1 MSNTIELFGI
11 TFNIDPVAFTIPGIN
26 WSVYWY
32 GILIACGFLGALI
45 SGYINSKKLNINFD
59 KVVTA
64 IYVVLPFS
72 VLSARLYYVI
82 FHEDSIADFF
92 NFSNHGFSGLAIY
105 GGVIG
110 AAISATV
117 MCLILKMDLKNIADI
132 TSIGFLIGQGVGR
145 WGNFVNQEAYGDF
158 TNSSWFG
165 MTGDRIAYETGTTAL
180 VHPCFLYES
189 LWCLLGFVLLMMYVN
204 KRKFKCEIALLYC
217 VWYGAERAVVEGL
230 RTDSLYIGN
239 IRVSQLLSV
248 IIVVA
253 AAAILIYNY
262 VKIYKSK
269 KDKLL
274 PATALVE
281 SEEQLGDAEND
292 N

>member
-1 MSNTIELFGI
+1 MTEHTIVLFGI

-32 GILIACGFLGALI
+32 GILIAFGFLCALV
-45 SGYINSKKLNINFD
+45 SGYINSKKLDINFD

-64 IYVVLPFS
+64 IYVVLPVA

-82 FHEDSIADFF
+82 FHEESIKDFF

-110 AAISATV
+110 AAISAAV
-117 MCLILKMDLKNIADI
+117 MCLILKMDMRNIADI
-132 TSIGFLIGQGVGR
+132 TAIGFLVGQGFGR

-158 TNSSWFG
+158 TGSEWFG
-165 MTGDRIAYETGTTAL
+165 MTGGRIAAELRTDAL

-189 LWCLLGFVLLMMYVN
+189 LWCLLGFVLLMLYVN
-204 KRKFKCEIALLYC
+204 KRKFKGEIALLYC
-217 VWYGAERAVVEGL
+217 VWYGFERSIVEGL
-230 RTDSLYIGN
+230 RTDSLYIGK
-239 IRVSQLLSV
+239 IRVSQLLS
-248 IIVVA
+248 IILVVA
-253 AAAILIYNY
+253 AAIVLAYNY
-262 VKIYKSK
+262 VKIYKNK
-269 KDKLL
+269 KDAKL

-281 SEEQLGDAEND
+281 NEEAIEE
-292 N
+292 